1 VRTVRGRH
9 LVEEGDLEP
18 LGSRWLHK
26 DDEDDMDDM
35 DDMDDDDEDAVL
47 LCEGE
52 RENG

>member
-1 VRTVRGRH
+1 MRTVRGRH

-26 DDEDDMDDM
+26 DNE

-47 LCEGE
+47 LCGGE